1 MTQPV
6 VEIFEQYPVAS
17 WRVSGEQAIQFPA
30 QDVQETGGNRIVR
43 HPIPHRAG
51 AKLESTGE
59 KERSWTVTSIFN
71 NSLEEGVRDGVP
83 IYPQVLR
90 QLLRSFRTQETGELV
105 LPTVGT
111 VRARLED
118 YDRKE
123 SSEARDTAMLVLKF
137 VEDNEESLDRAALNP
152 PSVVATLVKLAEQT
166 VFSAQRQGLWNDDI
180 RTLNDFAAEVEGL
193 LLAPGRAVADLN
205 AVVRAHR
212 RAIQRMTDAATQA
225 SADAGGLFG
234 EPRGSETQRQL
245 RTISDREAAA
255 EDERTA
261 SRPRTKA
268 FIIDVEETSLF
279 EVAARLDQDAEE
291 LMDLNAARVPDPFIL
306 TRGEVIRVFESAPR

>member
-1 MTQPV
+1 MTQPG
-6 VEIFEQYPVAS
+6 EIFEQYPIAS
-17 WRVSGEQAIQFPA
+17 WRVGTEEPIQFPA
-30 QDVQETGGNRIVR
+30 QDVAETGGNRIVR
-43 HPIPHRAG
+43 HLLPNRAG

-59 KERSWTVTSIFN
+59 KERGWTVTSIFN

-90 QLLRSFRTQETGELV
+90 RLIRSFRTQETGDLV

-118 YDRKE
+118 YDRRE
-123 SSEARDTAMLVLKF
+123 SSDQRDTAILVLKF
-137 VEDNEESLDRAALNP
+137 VEDNEESLARAALNP
-152 PSVVATLVKLAEQT
+152 PSVVATLVKLTEQT
-166 VFSAQRQGLWNDDI
+166 VESGQRQALWNEDV

-212 RAIQRMTDAATQA
+212 RAIQRMVAAAAQA
-225 SADAGGLFG
+225 AADAGGLFV
-234 EPRGSETQRQL
+234 EPRGSETERQL
-245 RTISDREAAA
+245 RTISDREAQA

-268 FIIDVEETSLF
+268 FVIDVEETSLY
-279 EVAARLDQDAEE
+279 EVAARLKQDVEE
-291 LMDLNAARVPDPFIL
+291 LMDLNATRVPDPFIL
-306 TRGEVIRVFESAPR
+306 TRGEVIRVFESTP